1 MPLVD
6 SLAAFKSQTDTEP
19 VAVPTLTE
27 ARKEMLIS
35 IGGKSGAGSAAPA
48 ELTKRNPRHPG
59 IALVLQGGGARAAY
73 QVGVLKAVSEIL
85 GNPRESPFPIITG
98 TSAGAVNAA
107 VLAQHADNFA
117 EGVATLIRVWSQF
130 SPDQVYRT
138 DFVGVVKNSSKWLS
152 AFLFGALTK
161 HHKVSLFD
169 NSPLFDLVEKNIDF
183 KRITAHIQTGVL
195 RAIAVTASGYT
206 SGQNCAFFEAG
217 PDVQGW
223 RRSQRVGI
231 RVSQFRPEHLI
242 ASAAIP
248 FAFPAIKINREF
260 FGDGSIRQMAP
271 VSPALHLGAE
281 RVFVIG
287 TAKLIKDSSERHHGD
302 SYPSLAQI
310 AGHAMA
316 SIFLDSLAVDIELLQ
331 RMNSALKYM
340 DDEKLKASGTNL
352 HHVDVCVAC
361 PNQPLE
367 NLAHKHVGDLPW
379 TIRFLLRSIGAMRKG
394 GATLSSYMLFDY
406 RYCNA
411 LIDMG
416 YSDTMARRE
425 EMQVFF
431 DPNACP
437 LPTEIPMS
445 NFDPGRTMQMEAA
458 SP

>member
-1 MPLVD
+1 MNI
-6 SLAAFKSQTDTEP
+6 AAAPQS
-19 VAVPTLTE
+19 PT
-27 ARKEMLIS
+27 
-35 IGGKSGAGSAAPA
+35 GATSAAPVVSPA
-48 ELTKRNPRHPG
+48 ASGPNNDRSKRNPRYPG

-73 QVGVLKAVSEIL
+73 QVGVLKAISEIL
-85 GNPRESPFPIITG
+85 GHPRDNPFPIITG

-117 EGVATLIRVWSQF
+117 EGVATLLRVWSQF

-138 DFVGVVKNSSKWLS
+138 DFVGVVKNSSKWLA
-152 AFLFGALTK
+152 AFLFGAISK
-161 HHKVSLFD
+161 NHKVSLFD
-169 NSPLFDLVEKNIDF
+169 NSPLFDLVEKSVNF
-183 KRITAHIQTGVL
+183 KRITEHIQSGVL
-195 RAIAVTASGYT
+195 RAIAVTASGYS

-231 RVSQFRPEHLI
+231 RVSQFRAEHLI

-248 FAFPAIKINREF
+248 FAFPAIKINREY

-287 TAKLIKDSSERHHGD
+287 TAKLVKDSSERHRSE

-331 RMNSALKYM
+331 RMNTTLKYI

-406 RYCNA
+406 RYCQA
-411 LIDMG
+411 LIEMG
-416 YSDTMARRE
+416 YRDTMARRD

-437 LPTEIPMS
+437 LPTKIPIS
-445 NFDPGRTMQMEAA
+445 QFDPGRTMQMEAA
-458 SP
+458 SPG